1 MLQNYMQNKWADTYM
16 MQVLTEILHTDKI
29 LSKIKMERS
38 ISFLTSSID

>member
-16 MQVLTEILHTDKI
+16 MQVLMEILHTDKI
-29 LSKIKMERS
+29 LSKIKRERS